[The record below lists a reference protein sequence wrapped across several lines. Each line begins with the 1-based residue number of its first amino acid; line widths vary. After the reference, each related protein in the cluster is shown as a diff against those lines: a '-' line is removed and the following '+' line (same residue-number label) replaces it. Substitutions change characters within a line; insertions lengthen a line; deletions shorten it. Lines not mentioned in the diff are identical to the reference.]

1 MRTAMKRLA
10 AGSAVVCLLLA
21 GCGGDDDTP
30 EDQPDAGTTPTTTT
44 VRQPTR
50 AEFISAADTY
60 CKRANAQAKR
70 LNARLVQAQQA
81 ATDEQGALR
90 AIAPLLRD
98 GVPFE
103 RARLRALRAIEPP
116 PKDEATIERYLDL
129 ASRQTRIVE
138 RLADAAKDADVK
150 RFAAAGTEQIR
161 LRKRAES
168 IAKSYGFK
176 ECGSRR
182 NEAT

>member
-1 MRTAMKRLA
+1 MKRLA
-10 AGSAVVCLLLA
+10 AGSAAACLLLA
-21 GCGGDDDTP
+21 GCGGGDDTP
-30 EDQPDAGTTPTTTT
+30 EDQPDAGTTPATTTTT
-44 VRQPTR
+44 VRPPTR

-60 CKRANAQAKR
+60 CKRANARAKR
-70 LNARLVQAQQA
+70 RNARLVQAQQA

-103 RARLRALRAIEPP
+103 RARIRALRAIEPP
-116 PKDEATIERYLDL
+116 PEDAATIDRYLDL

-150 RFAAAGTEQIR
+150 RFAEAGTEQIR
-161 LRKRAES
+161 LRKRS
-168 IAKSYGFK
+168 DSLAKRYGFK

-182 NEAT
+182 NEAK